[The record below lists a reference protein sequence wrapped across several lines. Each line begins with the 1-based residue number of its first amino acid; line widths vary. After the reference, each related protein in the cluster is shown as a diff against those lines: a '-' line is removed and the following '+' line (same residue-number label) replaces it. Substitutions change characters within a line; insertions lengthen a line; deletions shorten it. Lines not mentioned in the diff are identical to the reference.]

1 MAKNRKMSMAVTAAS
16 DDWQTEEDLR
26 TLCRAE
32 EIEKDPKRMAK
43 VTALAQK
50 KMVEMAGVVAEGKG
64 GD

>member
-1 MAKNRKMSMAVTAAS
+1 MAKNRKMTAAITAAS
-16 DDWQTEEDLR
+16 HDWETEDDLR

-43 VTALAQK
+43 VQALAQK

-64 GD
+64 GE